1 MILVTT
7 GGNMARQRNIG
18 NVILVTGDLHIGKTT
33 LISDFLETPLAAG
46 FRVAGILA
54 KGLWKDNLRD
64 GFDLVDLSTGRTT
77 PLARRRKHQDPIEK
91 IMFDFFDHGMQVGA
105 EALSPAVCKTSD
117 IVIVD
122 EVGKLEARGKGWAD
136 HLDLL
141 LDEKIRLFIWV
152 VRKESLE
159 QIIDRFQLDA
169 PVIVDV
175 QQPNA
180 LQRLMVQVKRR
191 LADPPLAQDDGQT

>member
-1 MILVTT
+1 
-7 GGNMARQRNIG
+7 MARQRNSG
-18 NVILVTGDLHIGKTT
+18 NVILVTGDLHIGKTS
-33 LISDFLETPLAAG
+33 LISEFLETPLAASY
-46 FRVAGILA
+46 RIAGILA

-91 IMFDFFDHGMQVGA
+91 IMFDFFNLGMQAGA

-117 IVIVD
+117 LVIVD
-122 EVGKLEARGKGWAD
+122 EVGKLEARGKGWGD

-152 VRKESLE
+152 VRRESLD
-159 QIIDRFQLDA
+159 QIIERFQLDA

-180 LQRLMVQVKRR
+180 LQRLMMQVRRR
-191 LADPPLAQDDGQT
+191 LTGPAPDEDDN